1 MAGFIGKKPNGCY
14 HGIITMTSRNLH
26 ILTAL
31 GAGAMLLASP
41 VALYRV
47 FSDNHDRYIW
57 IINRPFPAGHFG
69 AGSFSLIMALVLFFG
84 GAFLSALYLLRNNLR
99 RGIFILIAIT
109 AMPTL
114 IYGSL
119 LFFTSQF
126 WRGLHDSA
134 PFSIEDA
141 LLFKVNDCHL
151 SGSGSGAPA
160 TPYFAKIIQDGIVDK
175 MGGPPI
181 EGFEPFMFM
190 EAYPGLHASDFNCVK
205 ADGGFYITRDD
216 RIIFISQRMHARST
230 IDHSITPYGMNR
242 MLQNIS
248 DRLGFPWP
256 HANAE
261 VHTIINAISA
271 FPILITPPSGWYIH
285 YTSGGSLLLTRQKE
299 LPDIGATESYAYGEH
314 ISISVTL
321 MNTSPKEW
329 VAQKMY
335 IDLDDRALVRESEWG
350 MVGGY
355 LVLRV
360 EHEAAGAAGKQ
371 LSYYIFNG
379 DRAYG
384 ASLFPLEKCSDAIC
398 VENDS
403 GVKTLEQI
411 ILQFTD

>member
-1 MAGFIGKKPNGCY
+1 MAGFIGKKLNGCY

-31 GAGAMLLASP
+31 GAGAMLCASP
-41 VALYRV
+41 FALYLAFR
-47 FSDNHDRYIW
+47 DHYDRYIW
-57 IINRPFPAGHFG
+57 IINGLFPTGYFG
-69 AGSFSLIMALVLFFG
+69 AGSFFLITGLVLFFG
-84 GAFLSALYLLRNNLR
+84 GAFLIALYFLRNNLR
-99 RGIFILIAIT
+99 RRVFILIAIA

-141 LLFKVNDCHL
+141 FLFKVNDCHL

-160 TPYFAKIIQDGIVDK
+160 TPYFAKIIQDGVINK

-205 ADGGFYITRDD
+205 TDGGFYITRDD
-216 RIIFISQRMHARST
+216 RIIFISERMHARST

-248 DRLGFPWP
+248 DRLGLPWP

-261 VHTIINAISA
+261 VGVIIDAISA

-285 YTSGGSLLLTRQKE
+285 YVNGGSLLVTQQKE

-314 ISISVTL
+314 ISVSMTL
-321 MNTSPKEW
+321 MNASPKEW
-329 VAQKMY
+329 VAQKTY
-335 IDLDDRALVRESEWG
+335 IDLDDRALVRKSEWG
-350 MVGGY
+350 MMGGY

-360 EHEAAGAAGKQ
+360 EHEAAGASGKQ
-371 LSYYIFNG
+371 LSYYIFTG
-379 DRAYG
+379 DRAYI
-384 ASLFPLEKCSDAIC
+384 ASLFPLEKCSDAVCI
-398 VENDS
+398 ENDS
-403 GVKTLEQI
+403 GIKALEQI
-411 ILQFTD
+411 VLQFTD